1 VVPSSL
7 ELTEEME
14 RLDLALKEDVATYRL
29 EFKEGV

>member
-1 VVPSSL
+1 MVPSSL

-14 RLDLALKEDVATYRL
+14 RLDLDQKEDVATYRL

>member
-1 VVPSSL
+1 VVPASL

-14 RLDLALKEDVATYRL
+14 GLDLDQKEDVATYRL

>member
-14 RLDLALKEDVATYRL
+14 RLDLDQKEDVATYRL